1 MYKNIP
7 RLIPVRIFRIQGDK
21 TIIQSSLF
29 EQKLQK
35 LNIFLLRDNVT
46 FLRQFFASL
55 FSHHK

>member
-1 MYKNIP
+1 MP
-7 RLIPVRIFRIQGDK
+7 RLISVPRLQNNNPA
-21 TIIQSSLF
+21 QLPSLF

-55 FSHHK
+55 FSHDE

>member
-1 MYKNIP
+1 MYKNMP
-7 RLIPVRIFRIQGDK
+7 RLISVPRLQNNNPA
-21 TIIQSSLF
+21 QLPSLF

-55 FSHHK
+55 FSHDK

>member
-1 MYKNIP
+1 MYKNMP

-21 TIIQSSLF
+21 TIIQPSLF

-55 FSHHK
+55 FSHDK